1 MSWMS
6 YRTSIYNNNHTQIQK
21 IFSRGGLRDN
31 SVYQGKSEAYFW
43 IFWTPPLDLCMN
55 MIFCQFQCE
64 CMTWEKVPHFTM
76 HVRVYTHNTCTNGI
90 RLSPLPPKKCI
101 YIHIFSIGRHFY
113 LLINIPCLQELTFRS
128 PEGRQ
133 TPLGVQN
140 PWLSGFM
147 VWFKNTF
154 GGTAYL
160 IKSMPFKVTDFWYK
174 VYIDLQ
180 HRNKQLDL
188 SSSTC
193 LLWIQPTY
201 FFM

>member
-1 MSWMS
+1 MS

-43 IFWTPPLDLCMN
+43 TFWTPPLDLCMI

-64 CMTWEKVPHFTM
+64 FNAWHEKKFHILQCMYVYIHIT
-76 HVRVYTHNTCTNGI
+76 HVQMELNWA
-90 RLSPLPPKKCI
+90 PPTKKCI